1 MIERKREEAFLTAF
15 EQVKAFAGISAD
27 ENAIDYLLG
36 AYFLFP
42 ACKQSQITTGLPL
55 PTGVYKFEE
64 DCKHYYKLLLSLIAM
79 IQFDMNSR
87 SQTISISTL
96 SENFGSTVPIDFHCS
111 NFRPC
116 ITAYTWSKSQ
126 RYPFLRLR
134 I

>member
-1 MIERKREEAFLTAF
+1 MH
-15 EQVKAFAGISAD
+15 GIFGS
-27 ENAIDYLLG
+27 AIDGDTLNKWFNLVWQ
-36 AYFLFP
+36 LFT
-42 ACKQSQITTGLPL
+42 K
-55 PTGVYKFEE
+55 VYKFE
-64 DCKHYYKLLLSLIAM
+64 DCKPYYKLLLSLIAM
-79 IQFDMNSR
+79 IQFDMNPR

-96 SENFGSTVPIDFHCS
+96 SENFGSTVPIDFHCP